1 MTEFTPLTKRLML
14 CFLGVGC
21 LSAIAGTAWGNMD
34 FKDALII
41 ISPII
46 TGFFTLLKGE

>member
-1 MTEFTPLTKRLML
+1 MTEFTPLTKRIML
-14 CFLGVGC
+14 SILGIAC
-21 LSAIAGTAWGNMD
+21 LGAIAGTAWGNLD

-41 ISPII
+41 VSPVI